1 MARLPKIT
9 RNALPL
15 RASARKATLAG
26 PAAARYGRWAWL
38 GGVSG
43 ALSALVWF
51 APAAWL
57 AAGVAHASAG
67 QVQIADA
74 RGSVWQGSG
83 QLLLT
88 GGVSSNDVAVLPDR
102 LQWQLWPTLTGL
114 KGTVLSQCCSPAPM
128 QLQIKPQWGGGQL
141 DIRELKINLPAEILA
156 GLGTPWNT
164 LSPQGKLALRAD
176 TLAVQWIEGRA
187 LFNGNATLDMTDI
200 SSRLSTL
207 RPLGDYRLSMMGGE
221 APSLQL
227 QTLQGALQLTGS
239 GQWVGSR
246 MRFTGEAS
254 ASPERE
260 AALANLLNII
270 GRRQGNKSLISL
282 G

>member
-1 MARLPKIT
+1 MALSSRPS
-9 RNALPL
+9 L
-15 RASARKATLAG
+15 RAVVRRAPKRHASAQPGSAG
-26 PAAARYGRWAWL
+26 YGLWAWV
-38 GGVSG
+38 GAMGG
-43 ALSALVWF
+43 ALGALLWY

-57 AAGVAHASAG
+57 AMGVSAASAG

-74 RGSVWQGSG
+74 RGTVWQGSG
-83 QLLLT
+83 QLVLT
-88 GGVSSNDVAVLPDR
+88 GGANSNDATVLPDR
-102 LQWQLWPTLTGL
+102 LQWTLRPTLSGL
-114 KGTVLSQCCSPAPM
+114 QGGVLAQCCSTAPM
-128 QLQIKPQWGGGQL
+128 QLSISPRWSGALL
-141 DIRELKINLPAEILA
+141 DMSAVKINLPADVLS

-164 LSPQGKLALRAD
+164 LSPQGKL
-176 TLAVQWIEGRA
+176 TLSAERLSVEWAQGRA
-187 LFNGNATLDMTDI
+187 ILTGNASLDMTDI

-207 RPLGDYRLSMMGGE
+207 RPLGDYRLDLTGG
-221 APSLQL
+221 AVPGVQL
-227 QTLQGALQLTGS
+227 QTLQGALQLSGS

-246 MRFTGEAS
+246 MRFSGEAS